1 MNNEHTIIGRSLWLR
16 WVLANVVGLAVGLG
30 LFALFADSVG
40 GEHGSVRSDVGHM
53 AGLTTA
59 GAIIGLAPW
68 LVLRR
73 QVARA
78 RWLSLSI
85 MLLPALTFVSIVT
98 LSTAL
103 LGAAG
108 GAVIST
114 SPTNLTE
121 AIPLMVRFIGV
132 LAIGG
137 AAALLVKW
145 LAQRQPVGLAGWGIF
160 ATSIIFPVGF
170 LIGIAALGPPVDFFM
185 GVAMVGLVGGIFQ
198 WLALRGQAKR
208 AGWWPLA
215 STLGLALGAA
225 VGLGLAFTFAE
236 TVFPVS
242 FLETALGFVVI
253 LALIGIIAGAVG
265 GAITGTVLVALLR
278 QPVRGEQPATAAYG

>member
-1 MNNEHTIIGRSLWLR
+1 MNTERTFTGRSLWLR
-16 WVLANVVGLAVGLG
+16 WVLANAVGLAVGLG
-30 LFALFADSVG
+30 LFALFADAVG

-53 AGLTTA
+53 AALTSA

-73 QVARA
+73 QVERA
-78 RWLSLSI
+78 RGVNLSI
-85 MLLPALTFVSIVT
+85 LLLPALTFVLIVT

-114 SPTNLTE
+114 SPTPRAE
-121 AIPLMVRFIGV
+121 AIPLVARFFLV
-132 LAIGG
+132 LAIGS
-137 AAALLVKW
+137 AAAGVLRLT
-145 LAQRQPVGLAGWGIF
+145 LGQPVGLAGWAILG
-160 ATSIIFPVGF
+160 TSITFPVGF
-170 LIGIAALGPPVDFFM
+170 IIGISALGPPVDFFM

-198 WLALRGQAKR
+198 WLALRGQVER
-208 AGWWPLA
+208 AGWWPLVN
-215 STLGLALGAA
+215 TLGLALGAA

-236 TVFPVS
+236 VVFPVS

-253 LALIGIIAGAVG
+253 LALIGTIAGAVG
-265 GAITGTVLVALLR
+265 GAVSGAVLVALLR
-278 QPVRGEQPATAAYG
+278 QPARGEQRAAAAS